1 MLIDPFTTF
10 AQILNFVIL
19 IFLLKK
25 FLYKPILNSM
35 EQREKNI
42 MNRLEEAEE
51 TREAA
56 QKEAEYYRQKQQE
69 WEEHKQERIEQIKG
83 ESEQQKQDLMM
94 RAKIEIE
101 TLRQQWYEQLQRE
114 KQNFLDTLRQKAN
127 QQIMKLA
134 RQALQNL
141 ADADL
146 QQQMI
151 NKFIQG
157 LPQLAYHQLMKDNS
171 LKNEKHE
178 SFIIRSTFPI
188 SESQQQKLAQALKQQ
203 FNQDIKISFEINDDS
218 ICGIELLNHGYKI
231 PWNLDYY
238 LDELESKMSQSLEGE
253 NNVTR

>member
-10 AQILNFVIL
+10 AQIFNFVVL
-19 IFLLKK
+19 VFLLKK
-25 FLYKPILNSM
+25 FLYKPITNAM

-42 MNRLEEAEE
+42 MSRLEEAEK
-51 TREAA
+51 TRESA
-56 QKEAEYYRQKQQE
+56 QKEADYYRQKQKK
-69 WEEHKQERIEQIKG
+69 WEENKHERIENL
-83 ESEQQKQDLMM
+83 KQDCEKEKQKLM
-94 RAKIEIE
+94 REAKIEIE
-101 TLRQQWYEQLQRE
+101 MLRQQWYEQLQRE
-114 KQNFLDTLRQKAN
+114 KQNFLDTLKQKAN
-127 QQIMKLA
+127 QQIMKLS

-157 LPQLAYHQLMKDNS
+157 LPQLAHNQVMKDNS
-171 LKNEKHE
+171 LKNGKHE
-178 SFIIRSTFPI
+178 SFTIRSTFNI
-188 SESQQQKLAQALKQQ
+188 SEPQKQQLTQALQHQ
-203 FNQDIKISFEINDDS
+203 FSQDVKINFELNDDS

-238 LDELESKMSQSLEGE
+238 LDELESKMSQSLEGG

>member
-10 AQILNFVIL
+10 AQILNFVVL
-19 IFLLKK
+19 VFLLKK
-25 FLYKPILNSM
+25 FLYKPITNAM

-69 WEEHKQERIEQIKG
+69 WEENKQNRLEQIKK
-83 ESEQQKQDLMM
+83 ETEQEKQKLM
-94 RAKIEIE
+94 REAKVEIE
-101 TLRQQWYEQLQRE
+101 SLRQQWYQQLQRE
-114 KQNFLDTLRQKAN
+114 KQNFLDTLKQKAN
-127 QQIMKLA
+127 QQIMKLS

-151 NKFIQG
+151 NKFVQG
-157 LPQLAYHQLMKDNS
+157 LPQIAHHQVMKDNN

-178 SFIIRSTFPI
+178 SFTIRSTFAI
-188 SESQQQKLAQALKQQ
+188 SASQKQQ
-203 FNQDIKISFEINDDS
+203 FMQALHHLFSQNIKIDFEINDDS

-238 LDELESKMSQSLEGE
+238 LDELESKMSQSLEGG
-253 NNVTR
+253 NNVNR